1 MGPPGPVGP
10 QGRRGFGVPTVAG
23 PFVLS
28 TWQTLALFVFV
39 VFAFAIVS
47 VRTEIQQNRIE
58 RNQVAIVTQ
67 AHEQDVDRWNSCV
80 AAVPF
85 VKKYNAGQRA
95 LAKVW
100 AGSTPS
106 NAALAKK
113 LRATYLGFVIPERT
127 VAQCGP
133 KP

>member
-1 MGPPGPVGP
+1 
-10 QGRRGFGVPTVAG
+10 
-23 PFVLS
+23 
-28 TWQTLALFVFV
+28 
-39 VFAFAIVS
+39 VFAFTIVS

-58 RNQVAIVTQ
+58 RQQVQIISNSHAL
-67 AHEQDVDRWNSCV
+67 AVDRWNNCV

-85 VKKYNAGQRA
+85 VKRYNAGQRA
-95 LAKVW
+95 LAAVW
-100 AGSTPS
+100 GGKTPS

-127 VAQCGP
+127 VEQCGP